1 MKNTLTPVEKK
12 ALKAQ
17 AHALKPTVIIG
28 SQGLSENVHHE
39 VELALNVHELIKVR
53 VNAGSK
59 ADRQA
64 LITTLIEEHDAELIH
79 VIGHIAILYRSKP
92 E

>member
-12 ALKAQ
+12 ALKAK

-28 SQGLSENVHHE
+28 NQGLSENVHHE
-39 VELALNVHELIKVR
+39 IDLALNVHELIKVR
-53 VNAGSK
+53 VNAASK
-59 ADRQA
+59 TDRQVLITA
-64 LITTLIEEHDAELIH
+64 LIEQHGAELID
-79 VIGHIAILYRSKP
+79 VIGHIAILYRSQA